1 MAKNIFDGAQ
11 VCDRACVIDNA
22 RVSGRAFV
30 SGDARVSGRAFV
42 GGNARVC
49 GDARVSGDARV
60 FGDAVI
66 STPQGCLVVYCQA
79 RSGIYTLTLYRNV
92 RGNVAFTWGCR
103 SGDDLR
109 GLLSDPS
116 YDALR
121 AVPLAYLAA
130 FELANPV

>member
-1 MAKNIFDGAQ
+1 LCLAH
-11 VCDRACVIDNA
+11 
-22 RVSGRAFV
+22 V
-30 SGDARVSGRAFV
+30 SGDA
-42 GGNARVC
+42 
-49 GDARVSGDARV
+49 
-60 FGDAVI
+60 VI
-66 STPQGCLVVYCQA
+66 NTLEGCLVVYCQA
-79 RSGIYTLTLYRNV
+79 RSGVYALTLYRTA

-109 GLLSDPS
+109 EYLSDPS